1 MHESQ
6 SQIFENSEGN
16 AWYTRNPKSNQ
27 ITGNEQELDFIYS
40 TLDPFRDQLSSILEI
55 GCGGGAKLEALSKH
69 FQASGFGIDPSVV
82 AIKDATKRCST
93 IGSGLNFQ
101 TGLATDLPYDDCQFD
116 LVFFGF
122 CLYLVPPREIFR
134 AVAEAD
140 RVLRNGGFLVI
151 LDFDY
156 GSLKVNP
163 YKHASSVFSFK
174 NNYSELFTSSNY
186 YHLVSKWSFSHFSK
200 SFVSDKDERVA
211 IEVLF
216 KEST

>member
-101 TGLATDLPYDDCQFD
+101 TGLATDLPYDDGQFD

-186 YHLVSKWSFSHFSK
+186 YHLVSKWSFSHFSM

>member
-6 SQIFENSEGN
+6 SQIFQNSEGN
-16 AWYTRNPKSNQ
+16 AWYIRNPKSNQ
-27 ITGNEQELDFIYS
+27 IAGNEQVLDFIYS
-40 TLDPFRDQLSSILEI
+40 TLDPFRDQVSTILEI

-69 FQASGFGIDPSVV
+69 FQASGFGIDPSAV

-93 IGSGLNFQ
+93 GGSSLNFQ
-101 TGLATDLPYDDCQFD
+101 TGLATNLPYDDGQFD

-122 CLYLVPPREIFR
+122 CLYLVPPQEIFR
-134 AVAEAD
+134 AVTEAD
-140 RVLRNGGFLVI
+140 RVLRNGGFLAI

-163 YKHASSVFSFK
+163 YKHASGVFSFK

-186 YHLVSKWSFSHFSK
+186 YHLVSKWSFNHFSK
-200 SFVSDKDERVA
+200 SFSSDKDERIA

-216 KEST
+216 KECM